1 MVPGEATAAGQCEAA
16 IRGVRV
22 MRRARQ
28 LASRRTVRGL
38 ALALLAASL
47 VTAHIV
53 RTRAQSAEDAV
64 AAADRA
70 LADAMRNGDRS
81 LARRLLSLQ
90 FSYTDQAGK
99 AYSRHEFL
107 ADLKNLS
114 AGLAG
119 DPKVT
124 MYGLLATVTGDRS
137 AADGG
142 AAFFLDIWVKQ
153 KGAWRALAR
162 HDVVIAEA
170 APADP
175 PAPSRADGKAIE
187 CTNPCQNM
195 PYRVR
200 SPAEQDVLNSFLA
213 IEKASIAHDAQEWSK
228 HVADDFVLY
237 RSGYAPVDKT
247 ARIAAIEQQ
256 KQAGSPVIVGEIQA
270 VRLSVYG
277 DAAAMITT
285 QMVPDNS
292 RPPYRAARLWVRR
305 NGQWLLTLS
314 VQTDVQTP

>member
-1 MVPGEATAAGQCEAA
+1 
-16 IRGVRV
+16 

-70 LADAMRNGDRS
+70 LGDAMRNGDRS

-90 FSYTDQAGK
+90 FSYTDRAGRT
-99 AYSRHEFL
+99 YSRHDFL

-114 AGLAG
+114 PGTAG

-124 MYGLLATVTGDRS
+124 MYGLLATVTGTRN

-153 KGAWRALAR
+153 KGAWRALAG
-162 HDVVIAEA
+162 HDVVIADAGPA
-170 APADP
+170 APS
-175 PAPSRADGKAIE
+175 AP
-187 CTNPCQNM
+187 
-195 PYRVR
+195 
-200 SPAEQDVLNSFLA
+200 
-213 IEKASIAHDAQEWSK
+213 
-228 HVADDFVLY
+228 
-237 RSGYAPVDKT
+237 
-247 ARIAAIEQQ
+247 
-256 KQAGSPVIVGEIQA
+256 
-270 VRLSVYG
+270 
-277 DAAAMITT
+277 
-285 QMVPDNS
+285 
-292 RPPYRAARLWVRR
+292 
-305 NGQWLLTLS
+305 
-314 VQTDVQTP
+314 

>member
-1 MVPGEATAAGQCEAA
+1 
-16 IRGVRV
+16 
-22 MRRARQ
+22 MRWARE
-28 LASRRTVRGL
+28 LASRRAVRRL

-53 RTRAQSAEDAV
+53 RTRAQSAEESV

-70 LADAMRNGDRS
+70 LADALRTGDRTI
-81 LARRLLSLQ
+81 ARKLLSLQ
-90 FSYTDQAGK
+90 FGYTDEAGR

-114 AGLAG
+114 AATAG
-119 DPKVT
+119 DPKLT
-124 MYGLLATVTGDRS
+124 MYGLLATVTGERQ
-137 AADGG
+137 AADGNT
-142 AAFFLDIWVKQ
+142 AFFLDIWAKQ

-162 HDVVIAEA
+162 HNVILADGA
-170 APADP
+170 VPA
-175 PAPSRADGKAIE
+175 APSRDDGKAVE
-187 CTNPCQNM
+187 CTNPCQTL

-213 IEKASIAHDAQEWSK
+213 VEKASIAHDAQEWSK
-228 HVADDFVLY
+228 HVADEFMLY
-237 RSGYAPVDKT
+237 RSGYAPVDKA
-247 ARIAAIEQQ
+247 ARIAAIERQ
-256 KQAGSPVIVGEIQA
+256 KQAGSPITVGEIQS

-292 RPPYRAARLWVRR
+292 RPPYRAARVWVRR
-305 NGQWLLTLS
+305 NGRWLMTIS
-314 VQTDVQTP
+314 VQTDIQTQ